1 MAVPLLPKLL
11 VSRSEAEAKIRAQID
26 RGLEITETLGSALS
40 GPGVYLD
47 MAVAQAEVER
57 EKWAKFTIDLLSTLF
72 VDLRTNEEFGWW
84 RIIYNSNNE
93 ADQAGQLLQWTT
105 GWLHSLE
112 SIIERLDL
120 FPLAEKPVHAEVASA
135 PSKKQSR
142 DIFIVH
148 GHDEAAKQ
156 EVARVIEKLE
166 LHAIILHEQ
175 PDKGRT
181 IIEKFEHHSDVGFA
195 VVLLTLD
202 DMGYP
207 KDTPSEVKP
216 RARQNVVLELGYFIG
231 ILGRSNVCPL
241 LKSDVEIP
249 NDYAG
254 VLYKKMDASGAWRF
268 ELARE
273 IKAAGIDV
281 DLNRLK

>member
-1 MAVPLLPKLL
+1 MAESQLPKLL
-11 VSRSEAEAKIRAQID
+11 VSQEQAEEEIKAQIF
-26 RGLEITETLGSALS
+26 RGHRILEDVAPSQTGLGFGRHAALDVAKTEGT
-40 GPGVYLD
+40 
-47 MAVAQAEVER
+47 
-57 EKWAKFTIDLLSTLF
+57 KWAKFTIDLLKTLLTGLSI
-72 VDLRTNEEFGWW
+72 DREFGSSDI
-84 RIIYNSNNE
+84 RNYGGDPSIE
-93 ADQAGQLLQWTT
+93 F
-105 GWLHSLE
+105 LE
-112 SIIERLDL
+112 WMYQRLNGLDSILERLPL
-120 FPLAEKPVHAEVASA
+120 FSLSVKPVHTEAAPA
-135 PSKKQSR
+135 PSKQQSKN
-142 DIFIVH
+142 IFIVH

-175 PDKGRT
+175 PDKGRI

-195 VVLLTLD
+195 VVLLTPD

-241 LKSDVEIP
+241 LKGDVEIP

-273 IKAAGIDV
+273 IKGAGIDV

>member
-1 MAVPLLPKLL
+1 MAGSPLAKLRVPLAD
-11 VSRSEAEAKIRAQID
+11 AEAKISTQLAHGRQIVSSLGPPPGIGFGFDRAA
-26 RGLEITETLGSALS
+26 ALRTAERD
-40 GPGVYLD
+40 GV
-47 MAVAQAEVER
+47 
-57 EKWAKFTIDLLSTLF
+57 KWAKFTIDLLKSLVT
-72 VDLRTNEEFGWW
+72 DLSIHSEFGGSVIEHYGGD
-84 RIIYNSNNE
+84 R
-93 ADQAGQLLQWTT
+93 TT
-105 GWLHSLE
+105 EFLEWMAQRLHG
-112 SIIERLDL
+112 LDL
-120 FPLAEKPVHAEVASA
+120 ILQRLPIFKPMQATDAPASA
-135 PSKKQSR
+135 KQPSR

-156 EVARVIEKLE
+156 EVARVIKKLE

-195 VVLLTLD
+195 VVLLTPD

-241 LKSDVEIP
+241 LKGDVEIP

-268 ELARE
+268 ELAKE

>member
-93 ADQAGQLLQWTT
+93 ADQARQLLQWTT

-195 VVLLTLD
+195 VVLLTPD

-241 LKSDVEIP
+241 LKGDVEIP

-273 IKAAGIDV
+273 IKGAGIDV

>member
-11 VSRSEAEAKIRAQID
+11 VPRSEAEAKIRAQID
-26 RGLEITETLGSALS
+26 RGIEITHTLEPALI
-40 GPGVYLD
+40 GPDFNLKMAFAKAGVE
-47 MAVAQAEVER
+47 Q
-57 EKWAKFTIDLLSTLF
+57 EKWAKFIHDLLSTLF
-72 VDLRTNEEFGWW
+72 VDLPTGKEFGSW
-84 RIIYNSNNE
+84 RISYNSYNE
-93 ADQAGQLLQWTT
+93 ADQARQLLQWMIE
-105 GWLHSLE
+105 GLHSLE
-112 SIIERLDL
+112 SILERLPL
-120 FPLAEKPVHAEVASA
+120 FPLSVKPVHTEAAPA
-135 PSKKQSR
+135 PSKQQSKN
-142 DIFIVH
+142 IFIVH

-156 EVARVIEKLE
+156 EVARVIEKLP
-166 LHAIILHEQ
+166 LHPIILHEQ

-181 IIEKFEHHSDVGFA
+181 IIEKFEHYSDVGFA
-195 VVLLTLD
+195 VVLFTPD

-207 KDTPSEVKP
+207 KDTQSEVKP

-241 LKSDVEIP
+241 LKGDVEIP

-254 VLYKKMDASGAWRF
+254 VLYKTMDASGAWRF

>member
-195 VVLLTLD
+195 VVLLTPD